1 MIRRFLLLKK
11 NDYLTNQ
18 EPIILVI
25 NQYKKLHKHI
35 KIILD
40 NNHNLF
46 NNGMVLGQIVI
57 HQMKVLF
64 MDKFYKMVQMLSVG
78 TLGMTLIHQIQIHTE
93 EVAVANVL
101 TQIDHKTFNKW
112 IPVIGLYIMIKIIKD
127 KIIKMINLIYIKE
140 MFITMILDSIKII
153 QNQLINEA
161 K

>member
-1 MIRRFLLLKK
+1 
-11 NDYLTNQ
+11 
-18 EPIILVI
+18 
-25 NQYKKLHKHI
+25 
-35 KIILD
+35 
-40 NNHNLF
+40 
-46 NNGMVLGQIVI
+46 
-57 HQMKVLF
+57 
-64 MDKFYKMVQMLSVG
+64 MLSVG

-153 QNQLINEA
+153 
-161 K
+161 